1 MKIKTG
7 GDCLLELQRLAG
19 MRARKALTS
28 GGLEPVVDGGIDGH
42 SVFTGALLRTLR
54 NANEPIDGF
63 TLFTRLR
70 RSVIVNADQTPNYGD
85 IRMSGDED
93 GDFIF
98 LPGGIAPGKLDQIA
112 RLDEGK
118 VRGLTVEAKAA
129 KPSRSK
135 LDPELAFWQA
145 IKDSQNAGDYAAFL
159 KAYPDGALAPLAMS
173 RYQALRDRAASP
185 PSAPARNRAPGVV
198 LVKVEPMDG
207 DYVAVT
213 KSLVRSEPGSQ
224 HGTTATLKSGDRIS
238 VTGKVPNRNWLQVSR
253 GGQIIGYVYGVSLR
267 PFALVEQG
275 NVQAARRQNLQS
287 AALAADRKRK
297 KEQDIA
303 YQRYLDAE
311 ARKQRQPR
319 QRRSRR

>member
-1 MKIKTG
+1 MKTVISFFCPAASPPVNLTK
-7 GDCLLELQRLAG
+7 LR
-19 MRARKALTS
+19 ALTK
-28 GGLEPVVDGGIDGH
+28 D
-42 SVFTGALLRTLR
+42 
-54 NANEPIDGF
+54 
-63 TLFTRLR
+63 
-70 RSVIVNADQTPNYGD
+70 
-85 IRMSGDED
+85 
-93 GDFIF
+93 
-98 LPGGIAPGKLDQIA
+98 
-112 RLDEGK
+112 K

-159 KAYPDGALAPLAMS
+159 KAYPDGALAPLAKS

-297 KEQDIA
+297 RNRTSHTNGIWMRRHASNGNRDSGVRGANFVQNFCIREKTCVFRNRNLNNLGGSNDLAQSDQVGMGSGHLDFVHIDDA
-303 YQRYLDAE
+303 GSCMGAGWTGGRSKRYAGP
-311 ARKQRQPR
+311 K
-319 QRRSRR
+319 